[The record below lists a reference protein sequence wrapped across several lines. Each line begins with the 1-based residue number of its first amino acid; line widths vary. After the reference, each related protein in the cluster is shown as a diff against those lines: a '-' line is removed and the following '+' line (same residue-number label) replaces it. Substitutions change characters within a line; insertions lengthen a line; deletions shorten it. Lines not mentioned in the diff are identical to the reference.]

1 MPGQPGSGHHEK
13 RVDDDDDVRSDR
25 DAADDARAAWWYVDA
40 AGRREG
46 PANFRVVRAQLRV
59 GLLRPDTRVW
69 REGLDEWRQVRE
81 VPIFAQCCAPN
92 GGEREG
98 YGNRGHGRHATSAS
112 AEDMNG
118 RGDDS
123 GHLAGGVR
131 AGASPAIRPPDT
143 ATIRPPRVA
152 HEWFVVGPG
161 AREEGPMT
169 TGALIDL
176 LRGLHAGGDGEATDV
191 SGTWVW
197 SGTVGTP
204 EWAPATTVPELAPAL
219 IAAGLMPSASSA
231 GDGTTDVLSPL
242 PPPPPPPPREPGHV
256 VGRVHVA
263 GSGPLLPPAPTGAAA
278 AASLDAALG
287 EAARLA
293 GVLGERD
300 AEITRLNE
308 ELRAARELAEG
319 LEREN
324 FALRDR
330 LAAGKVGVHVGGLG
344 AELDSRGEAAAA
356 AEVAQTSAARAELEA
371 RTAELVRLKAV
382 LRGKLLRRVMEDA
395 DAVTR
400 SIVTL
405 DNGG

>member
-1 MPGQPGSGHHEK
+1 M
-13 RVDDDDDVRSDR
+13 
-25 DAADDARAAWWYVDA
+25 
-40 AGRREG
+40 
-46 PANFRVVRAQLRV
+46 
-59 GLLRPDTRVW
+59 
-69 REGLDEWRQVRE
+69 
-81 VPIFAQCCAPN
+81 
-92 GGEREG
+92 
-98 YGNRGHGRHATSAS
+98 
-112 AEDMNG
+112 
-118 RGDDS
+118 
-123 GHLAGGVR
+123 
-131 AGASPAIRPPDT
+131 
-143 ATIRPPRVA
+143 
-152 HEWFVVGPG
+152 
-161 AREEGPMT
+161 
-169 TGALIDL
+169 
-176 LRGLHAGGDGEATDV
+176 
-191 SGTWVW
+191 
-197 SGTVGTP
+197 
-204 EWAPATTVPELAPAL
+204 
-219 IAAGLMPSASSA
+219 
-231 GDGTTDVLSPL
+231 
-242 PPPPPPPPREPGHV
+242 